1 MEENATESV
10 YAVLTQR
17 HAERTVAEVAT
28 QIGVSEPETLATMQ
42 ALMRD
47 GKAFAVSADGF
58 LSDVAWKRVC
68 DTAAR
73 ILTAFHK
80 RNPFKRRAP
89 DSELR
94 PSLAKAA
101 AVRDYL
107 ALKAALETAG
117 IWVRESGGARLP
129 AFAIVLPPRW
139 EVAALEMLPV
149 FVAGGLNDPPW
160 PGNFRANYPRD
171 VPVDAVLDVLCE
183 QGRLVRLD
191 TDLYIAV
198 ESLERAKETIR
209 ALADAGTPI
218 TVGAVRDA
226 TGSSRRVVVPL
237 LETLDKQGF
246 TTRHEETRTITAK
259 TDTRAEPTDRQ
270 IGLRSTRR

>member
-1 MEENATESV
+1 MESNVVEST
-10 YAVLTQR
+10 YAVLAQQHREHTASDI
-17 HAERTVAEVAT
+17 AEQT
-28 QIGVSEPETLATMQ
+28 GVSEAEALAAVQTLAG
-42 ALMRD
+42 D

-58 LSDVAWKRVC
+58 LSDAAWKRVC
-68 DTAAR
+68 DTTLR
-73 ILTAFHK
+73 ILTTYHK
-80 RNPFKRRAP
+80 RNPYKRRAP

-94 PSLAKAA
+94 IALAKAA
-101 AVRDYL
+101 TVRDYL
-107 ALKAALETAG
+107 ALKAALEDAG
-117 IWVRESGGARLP
+117 VWMRERGGARLP
-129 AFAIVLPPRW
+129 DFAVVLPPRW
-139 EVAALEMLPV
+139 EAAALEMLPV

-171 VPVDAVLDVLCE
+171 VPVDAVLDILCE

-191 TDLYIAV
+191 NDLYIAV
-198 ESLERAKETIR
+198 ESLEHAKATIT

-246 TTRHEETRTITAK
+246 TARHEETRTIVSK
-259 TDTRAEPTDRQ
+259 TGTKAEPTDRQ
-270 IGLRSTRR
+270 TRHR